1 MGYLKTKAI
10 NDNDEV
16 NETDE
21 LNYLGLNEKKKRIEE
36 HLQKCQGWK
45 LKFVVIQKVNEKPVC
60 ILCRLGFCNM
70 HRINNFPADD

>member
-1 MGYLKTKAI
+1 MLNHYIFFLRDGQVGYLKTKAI

-36 HLQKCQGWK
+36 HWCKNVKAGNWNLLWYKKSMKSQCA
-45 LKFVVIQKVNEKPVC
+45 
-60 ILCRLGFCNM
+60 FC
-70 HRINNFPADD
+70 AD